1 MLSFKERLS
10 SLRQLMARYQLDA
23 CILPSNDP
31 HQSEYVA
38 DHWKTRE
45 WISGFSGSAG
55 VVVVTQD
62 HAGLWT
68 DSRYFLQAE
77 QELKQSGLVLHKQG
91 IPHAPE
97 HLDWV
102 FDNLPESSKVGVDGM
117 LFSELQV
124 NQLRAKFATKNITLH
139 TDLDFIEPI
148 WPDRPPLPQS
158 AVFEMSTEQVG
169 QSRSEKLALI
179 QNQLEP
185 GAYYLI
191 TALDSIAWV
200 LNIRA
205 ADVPYNP
212 VCISYLLVG
221 KNSSHWF
228 VDGEKVNADLQA
240 RLAQDAIQLHPYGQ
254 ISDFLQ
260 QLKPEAMLA
269 YSPALTSSKLL
280 GWAKAARKL
289 QMEDLITP
297 AKAIKNATEIAQ
309 LKKAMI
315 KDGVALLRL
324 FRWLENGLQ
333 EKTILKEYDIS
344 LQLDAFRR
352 EQGDYFGESFA
363 TIAGYAA
370 NGAIIHYHPDS
381 QNSAIVRSEGI
392 LLLDSGGQYLQ
403 GTTDITRTIALG
415 QPSDDQKKHYTL
427 VLKGHIA
434 LAKVRFLAGT
444 KGAQLD
450 TLARLPLW
458 SAGLNYGHGTGHG
471 VGAFLNVHE
480 GPQGLT
486 HDLLN
491 PRGQVAFVPGM
502 LTSNEPGFYLDGQY
516 GIRIENLILCV
527 ESSPSD
533 YGQYLEFETLSL
545 FPINL
550 EMADLSL
557 LNADEK
563 AWLNDYHQQ
572 VFATLAPHLK
582 PEEVAW
588 LEKQCQSI
596 E

>member
-1 MLSFKERLS
+1 MLAFEDRLLA
-10 SLRQLMARYQLDA
+10 LRRQMALYQLDA
-23 CILPSNDP
+23 CIIPSNDP

-55 VVVVTQD
+55 VALVTKNY
-62 HAGLWT
+62 AGLWT

-77 QELKQSGLVLHKQG
+77 KELQSSGFSLHKQV

-97 HLDWV
+97 HLDWLLE
-102 FDNLPESSKVGVDGM
+102 NLPENSIVGLDAWLFPEGQVD
-117 LFSELQV
+117 
-124 NQLRAKFATKNITLH
+124 QLKAKLAAKNIRLDTER
-139 TDLDFIEPI
+139 DFISPI
-148 WPDRPPLPQS
+148 WTDRPKLPQS
-158 AVFEMSTEQVG
+158 PVFEMKTELVG
-169 QSRSEKLALI
+169 KTRTEKLLSI
-179 QNQLEP
+179 QNQLAP
-185 GAYYLI
+185 GAYYLVS
-191 TALDSIAWV
+191 ALDSIAWV

-212 VCISYLLVG
+212 VCISYLLIG
-221 KNSSHWF
+221 KSGHHWF
-228 VDGEKVNADLQA
+228 VDEQKVDAALRTQLEA
-240 RLAQDAIQLHPYGQ
+240 AAIQVHAYEHILE
-254 ISDFLQ
+254 FLQ
-260 QLKPEAMLA
+260 NLKAEETLL
-269 YSPALTSSKLL
+269 YSPALTNVKLL
-280 GWAKAARKL
+280 GWAKTARK
-289 QMEDLITP
+289 QPTEDLITP

-315 KDGVALLRL
+315 KDGLALLRL
-324 FRWLENGLQ
+324 FRWLENRLQ
-333 EKTILKEYDIS
+333 DSTVLREHDIS
-344 LQLDAFRR
+344 VQLDLLRR

-370 NGAIIHYHPDS
+370 NGAIIHYHPHEK
-381 QNSAIVRSEGI
+381 NSAIVRPEGL

-415 QPSDDQKKHYTL
+415 PVSDTQKKHYTL

-434 LAKVRFLAGT
+434 LAKARFLAGT

-450 TLARLPLW
+450 TLARLALW

-491 PRGQVAFVPGM
+491 PRGQVAFAPGM
-502 LTSNEPGFYLDGQY
+502 LTSNEPGFYLDGEY

-527 ESSPSD
+527 ESAPSSF
-533 YGQYLEFETLSL
+533 GQFLEFETLSL

-550 EMADLSL
+550 EMAELSL
-557 LNADEK
+557 LNKEEK
-563 AWLNDYHQQ
+563 DWLNDYHQK

-582 PEEVAW
+582 PDELSW
-588 LEKQCQSI
+588 LEKNCQLI
-596 E
+596 D